1 MGHLDN
7 SKRVIEVNL
16 TSIGREKLAKGEG
29 LDITQF
35 ALSDDEVNYNLWQPD
50 VPEEDRGALIENL
63 PTFEAFTD
71 ETQSMRYKLITL
83 EGESDQIPEISVSS
97 PIQIKNSS
105 VTVSP
110 STVINGEKTSLDQ
123 LLGYT
128 AISKTADVNLVVNEE
143 ADQNEGTIPAL
154 YGEKIKETGNEAV
167 VGNSFEILNPIS
179 NLEEDKQTAVTIVG
193 NETGLT
199 FEITVN
205 IIAV

>member
-29 LDITQF
+29 FDITQF

>member
-50 VPEEDRGALIENL
+50 VPEEDKGALIENL

-83 EGESDQIPEISVSS
+83 EGESDQIPEISVSN

-154 YGEKIKETGNEAV
+154 YGEKIKDAGNEVV

>member
-83 EGESDQIPEISVSS
+83 EGKSDQIPEISVSS

-105 VTVSP
+105 VTISP

-154 YGEKIKETGNEAV
+154 YGEKIKDAGNEAV

>member
-128 AISKTADVNLVVNEE
+128 AISKTNDVNLVVDEE

-154 YGEKIKETGNEAV
+154 YGEKIREAGNEAV
-167 VGNSFEILNPIS
+167 VGNSFEILNPIT
-179 NLEEDKQTAVTIVG
+179 NLEEDKQTTVTIVG

>member
-50 VPEEDRGALIENL
+50 VPEEDKGALIENL

-154 YGEKIKETGNEAV
+154 YGEKIKDAGNEVV

-179 NLEEDKQTAVTIVG
+179 NLGEDKQTAVTIVG